1 MKLKANKQS
10 TRAKKEARFSAFAS
24 ASASSLPCGF
34 VIFSSLKRLPITL
47 TLTLA
52 LLLSFFAI
60 STNAGLPHLPQPSSQ
75 QHSMLQKP
83 GLHNNLQIR
92 RARLSVQEAVVIAE
106 EEYEGRALG
115 VKRVAGS
122 GGTAYKVRIL
132 QASGKVKNVLVQ
144 GPPQ

>member
-24 ASASSLPCGF
+24 ASASSLPCRF
-34 VIFSSLKRLPITL
+34 VIFSSIKRLPI

-83 GLHNNLQIR
+83 SLHNNLQIR

>member
-1 MKLKANKQS
+1 
-10 TRAKKEARFSAFAS
+10 
-24 ASASSLPCGF
+24 
-34 VIFSSLKRLPITL
+34 
-47 TLTLA
+47 
-52 LLLSFFAI
+52 
-60 STNAGLPHLPQPSSQ
+60 
-75 QHSMLQKP
+75 MLQKP